1 MKTKILNSRQLEEAG
16 NLIKLGGLVIFP
28 TETVYGIGANALN
41 AKAIEKIFTVKGRP
55 SDNPLI
61 VHIADK
67 NQIDLIAKIKKEKKE
82 VIDNLVSKFWPGPLT
97 MVLEK
102 KDIVPMEVT
111 AGLET
116 VAIRMPNN
124 KIALGLIKNAGVPIA
139 APSAN
144 ISGKVSGTC
153 FRHVFS
159 DFNGKVEA
167 IIRSKGCQIGLE
179 SSVVDLTTEKPVLLR
194 PGGLSFEELK
204 KELPDLTFCN
214 KEIKQAKSPGMKYRH
229 YSPDAKIILFENK
242 KEKEL
247 INYSLELKRSGKK
260 VKIVYPLKTKNFS
273 KKLFQI
279 LRRYDQQKV
288 DYILILAMDEK
299 GIGLAVMDRLRR
311 AAFKI
316 IK

>member
-273 KKLFQI
+273 RKLFQI